1 MYLRQS
7 NKWNDFLIQEAIEQA
22 GLPLEIVAMIRDANS
37 TDGPVPEKVLTSIG
51 TLARSYAPRGMPLLD
66 ITTSHWASELKN
78 EIPQRLLEPLNAFL
92 PTPDQEEHN
101 YNLLDINRFRKS
113 YVKMLKRAGFT
124 AQAEKINELIL
135 EHMKL
140 WTQDYVMRRIRI
152 LIKLY
157 VEDPT
162 DYKEAISYASKRPE
176 GQRLADAARL
186 ANSILDREQEDPDK
200 LLHKFDNGYYW
211 YDIRSSACH
220 IEATQMGHCG
230 QGANEGNL
238 YSLRSPSGTPRS
250 PDPHV
255 TIEMDAD
262 KTVWQV
268 KGRANMVPKKK
279 YWPYISWFL
288 VNMGATSY
296 RDLRGAAS
304 KGMIEYLEKASPDI
318 FKQSFLEYAEE
329 TGDDWEEATIA
340 LLELDE
346 ISTYTMN
353 VSAPF
358 DLAGST
364 MGFGGGFGSLKVDY
378 ALLYQADLPDEYQ
391 DSHAS
396 LRVAPRQSATFKNFR
411 KLKDSLE
418 SNFIAKHFSSEIF
431 GVTPKVRVSSAV
443 VKDHQRLAAGT
454 SERANALETKLTWH
468 FKFEVPTVDAST
480 ADQEQ
485 AKKAFDANIKNANKL
500 VNHLRDVEKGY
511 SDFEQHPGAIEGFDL
526 DGFEMDLQNFYDSK
540 GLAKKEPEKQF
551 DMGRVTERWSKIVK

>member
-1 MYLRQS
+1 M
-7 NKWNDFLIQEAIEQA
+7 IQEAIEQT

-37 TDGPVPEKVLTSIG
+37 TDGPVLEKVLTSIG

-78 EIPQRLLEPLNAFL
+78 DIPQRLLEPLNAFL

-140 WTQDYVMRRIRI
+140 WTQDYVMRHIRI

-162 DYKEAISYASKRPE
+162 DYKEAISYASKRSE
-176 GQRLADAARL
+176 GQRLAAAGRF
-186 ANSILDREQEDPDK
+186 ANEIFDREQEDPDK

-211 YDIRSSACH
+211 YDIRSSACN

-230 QGANEGNL
+230 AGGNGGNL

-250 PDPHV
+250 PDPWV
-255 TIEMDAD
+255 TIEMDAG
-262 KTVWQV
+262 KTVWQI
-268 KGRANMVPKKK
+268 KGRANGPAKKK

-296 RDLRGAAS
+296 RGDRRERAAS
-304 KGMIEYLEKASPDI
+304 KGMLEYLEKESPDI
-318 FKQSFLEYAEE
+318 FKQSFIEYAEE
-329 TGDDWEEATIA
+329 TGDDWEEATKD
-340 LLELDE
+340 LLKLDE

-353 VSAPF
+353 VAAPL
-358 DLAGST
+358 DLAGT
-364 MGFGGGFGSLKVDY
+364 AADWDYDYLRVDY
-378 ALLYQADLPDEYQ
+378 KLLYQADLPDEYQ
-391 DSHAS
+391 
-396 LRVAPRQSATFKNFR
+396 VGQSATFKNFR

-431 GVTPKVRVSSAV
+431 GVTPKVRVSPAV

-485 AKKAFDANIKNANKL
+485 AKKAFDATIKNANKL
-500 VNHLRDVEKGY
+500 VNHLIDVEKGY
-511 SDFEQHPGAIEGFDL
+511 SDFDSGGKLQHPGAIEGFDL

-540 GLAKKEPEKQF
+540 GLAMKEPEKQF